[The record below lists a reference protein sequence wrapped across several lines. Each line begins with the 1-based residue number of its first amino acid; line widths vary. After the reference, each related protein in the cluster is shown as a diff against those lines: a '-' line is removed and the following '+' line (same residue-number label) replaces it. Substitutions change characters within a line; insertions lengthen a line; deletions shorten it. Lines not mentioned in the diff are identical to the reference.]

1 MAESKKLLTYVGLGI
16 SLLLVIGGVYAYFG
30 LLSPLH
36 QRIESVDMEMK
47 QQEVLLKKAN
57 DSAVTTQTSENT
69 FALQEEVP
77 VKPLVDQLMLQF
89 EKAEVLSD
97 SLILTMDFSDGETS
111 EEEEV
116 VAEDEAPDSPAPEEP
131 ATEETTET
139 ENVDESAEIATEVVE
154 DDDVNANESDAVE
167 TTETPTPVTPEVL
180 PQGVKRIKA
189 EMSVVSKDYEGIQ
202 KFIKTIEELKRVIV
216 VEGIT
221 FAGME
226 ELEIAS
232 ADAVTDQLKYEI
244 TISAYYLPEL
254 TDYLKDLPK
263 GEFPAP
269 NGKDN
274 PLINN
279 DEE

>member
-1 MAESKKLLTYVGLGI
+1 MAENKKLLTYVGLGFI
-16 SLLLVIGGVYAYFG
+16 LLLVIGGVYAYFG

-36 QRIESVDMEMK
+36 HRIESVDMEMK

-57 DSAVTTQTSENT
+57 ESVAVTTQTSENT

-97 SLILTMDFSDGETS
+97 SLILTMDFSDGEAS

-116 VAEDEAPDSPAPEEP
+116 VAEEEASDSSTPEGPAN
-131 ATEETTET
+131 EETTET
-139 ENVDESAEIATEVVE
+139 ENADESAENVTEEVE
-154 DDDVNANESDAVE
+154 DEDANESNAVE
-167 TTETPTPVTPEVL
+167 STETPTPAVPEVL
-180 PQGVKRIKA
+180 PQGVKKITA
-189 EMSVVSKDYEGIQ
+189 EMSVVSKNYEGIQ
-202 KFIKTIEELKRVIV
+202 KFIRTIEELKRVIV

-221 FAGME
+221 FTGME

>member
-1 MAESKKLLTYVGLGI
+1 MAENKKLLTYVGLGVI
-16 SLLLVIGGVYAYFG
+16 LLLIIGGVYGYFG

-36 QRIESVDMEMK
+36 QRIEAVDMEMK
-47 QQEVLLKKAN
+47 QQEVLLKKA
-57 DSAVTTQTSENT
+57 SESVAMTTQTSENT

-97 SLILTMDFSDGETS
+97 SLILTMDFTDGDAL

-116 VAEDEAPDSPAPEEP
+116 VAE
-131 ATEETTET
+131 EETTEDEAS
-139 ENVDESAEIATEVVE
+139 ENPAAD
-154 DDDVNANESDAVE
+154 E
-167 TTETPTPVTPEVL
+167 TTESENADDNAENVSEGDISNENNPAEQSETPIPAVPEVL
-180 PQGVKRIKA
+180 PKGVKKITAK
-189 EMSVVSKDYEGIQ
+189 MSVVSKDYDDIRN
-202 KFIKTIEELKRVIV
+202 FIKTVEELKRVIV

-221 FAGME
+221 FTGMD

-263 GEFPAP
+263 GEYPAP
-269 NGKDN
+269 SGKED
-274 PLINN
+274 PLIKK
-279 DEE
+279 D

>member
-1 MAESKKLLTYVGLGI
+1 MAENKKLLTYVGLGVI
-16 SLLLVIGGVYAYFG
+16 LLLVIGGVYGYFG

-36 QRIESVDMEMK
+36 QRIESVDTELK

-57 DSAVTTQTSENT
+57 ESVAVTTQTSENT

-97 SLILTMDFSDGETS
+97 SLILTMDFSDGEAS

-116 VAEDEAPDSPAPEEP
+116 VAEEETADSPAPEEP
-131 ATEETTET
+131 AAEETTET
-139 ENVDESAEIATEVVE
+139 ENLDEDVENTTEIVE
-154 DDDVNANESDAVE
+154 DEDANESNAVE
-167 TTETPTPVTPEVL
+167 STESPTPAVPEVL
-180 PQGVKRIKA
+180 PQGVRKIKA

-202 KFIKTIEELKRVIV
+202 KFIRTIEELKRVIV

-221 FAGME
+221 FTGME

-232 ADAVTDQLKYEI
+232 ADAVTDQFKYEI

>member
-1 MAESKKLLTYVGLGI
+1 MAENKKLLTYVGLGVI
-16 SLLLVIGGVYAYFG
+16 LLLIIGGVYGYFG

-36 QRIESVDMEMK
+36 QRIEAVDTEMK
-47 QQEVLLKKAN
+47 QQEVLLKTA
-57 DSAVTTQTSENT
+57 SESIAVTTQTSENT

-97 SLILTMDFSDGETS
+97 SLILTMDFTDGNEL

-116 VAEDEAPDSPAPEEP
+116 VAE
-131 ATEETTET
+131 EETTEDEASENPAADETTDT
-139 ENVDESAEIATEVVE
+139 ENTENATEVEGDISNPNDTVE
-154 DDDVNANESDAVE
+154 QS
-167 TTETPTPVTPEVL
+167 ETPIPAAPEVL
-180 PQGVKRIKA
+180 PKGVKKITAK
-189 EMSVVSKDYEGIQ
+189 MSVVSKDYDGIRN
-202 KFIKTIEELKRVIV
+202 FITTIEELKRVIV

-221 FAGME
+221 FTGMD

-232 ADAVTDQLKYEI
+232 ADAVTDQLKYDI

-269 NGKDN
+269 NGKED
-274 PLINN
+274 PLIKK
-279 DEE
+279 D

>member
-1 MAESKKLLTYVGLGI
+1 MAENNKLLTYVGLGVI
-16 SLLLVIGGVYAYFG
+16 LLLVIGGVYGYFG

-36 QRIESVDMEMK
+36 QRIESVDTEMK

-57 DSAVTTQTSENT
+57 ESVAVTTQTSENT

-97 SLILTMDFSDGETS
+97 SLILTMDFSDGEAS

-116 VAEDEAPDSPAPEEP
+116 VQEETADSPAPEEP
-131 ATEETTET
+131 AAEESNET
-139 ENVDESAEIATEVVE
+139 ENSDEGANTTEVVE
-154 DDDVNANESDAVE
+154 NEGANGSNAVE
-167 TTETPTPVTPEVL
+167 TTETPTPAVPEVL
-180 PQGVKRIKA
+180 PQGVKKITA

-202 KFIKTIEELKRVIV
+202 KFIRTIEELKRVIV

-221 FAGME
+221 FTGME

>member
-1 MAESKKLLTYVGLGI
+1 MAENKKLLTYVGLTVI
-16 SLLLVIGGVYAYFG
+16 LLLVIGGVYGYFG

-36 QRIESVDMEMK
+36 QRIEAVDTEMK
-47 QQEVLLKKAN
+47 QQEILLNKAN
-57 DSAVTTQTSENT
+57 DSVAVTTQTSENT

-77 VKPLVDQLMLQF
+77 VKPLIDQLMLQF

-97 SLILTMDFSDGETS
+97 SLILTMDFTDGEAI

-116 VAEDEAPDSPAPEEP
+116 VAEEETTENEASEDS
-131 ATEETTET
+131 ATDETTET
-139 ENVDESAEIATEVVE
+139 ENADDNAENVTEGDISNENDMVDQS
-154 DDDVNANESDAVE
+154 
-167 TTETPTPVTPEVL
+167 ETPISAAPEVL
-180 PQGVKRIKA
+180 PKGVKKITAK
-189 EMSVVSKDYEGIQ
+189 MSVVSKDYDGIRN
-202 KFIKTIEELKRVIV
+202 FITTIEELKRVIV

-221 FAGME
+221 FSGMD
-226 ELEIAS
+226 ELEVAS

-269 NGKDN
+269 NGKED
-274 PLINN
+274 PLIQK
-279 DEE
+279 D

>member
-1 MAESKKLLTYVGLGI
+1 
-16 SLLLVIGGVYAYFG
+16 
-30 LLSPLH
+30 
-36 QRIESVDMEMK
+36 
-47 QQEVLLKKAN
+47 
-57 DSAVTTQTSENT
+57 
-69 FALQEEVP
+69 
-77 VKPLVDQLMLQF
+77 
-89 EKAEVLSD
+89 
-97 SLILTMDFSDGETS
+97 
-111 EEEEV
+111 
-116 VAEDEAPDSPAPEEP
+116 
-131 ATEETTET
+131 
-139 ENVDESAEIATEVVE
+139 
-154 DDDVNANESDAVE
+154 VE
-167 TTETPTPVTPEVL
+167 TTETPTPAVPEVL
-180 PQGVKRIKA
+180 PQGVKKITA

-202 KFIKTIEELKRVIV
+202 KFIRTIEELKRVIV

-221 FAGME
+221 FTGME

>member
-1 MAESKKLLTYVGLGI
+1 MAENKKLLTYVGLGVI
-16 SLLLVIGGVYAYFG
+16 LLLIIGGVYGYFG

-36 QRIESVDMEMK
+36 QRIEAVDTEMK
-47 QQEVLLKKAN
+47 QQEVLLKTA
-57 DSAVTTQTSENT
+57 SESIAVTTQTSENT

-97 SLILTMDFSDGETS
+97 SLILTMDFTDGNEL

-116 VAEDEAPDSPAPEEP
+116 VAE
-131 ATEETTET
+131 EETTDDTASEDTATNDTAENEADTT
-139 ENVDESAEIATEVVE
+139 EASNEVE
-154 DDDVNANESDAVE
+154 DDISNQNETVE
-167 TTETPTPVTPEVL
+167 PSETPIPAVPEVL
-180 PQGVKRIKA
+180 PKGVKKITAK
-189 EMSVVSKDYEGIQ
+189 MSVVSKDYDGIR
-202 KFIKTIEELKRVIV
+202 KFITTIEELKRVIV

-221 FAGME
+221 FTGMD

-269 NGKDN
+269 NGKED
-274 PLINN
+274 PLIKK
-279 DEE
+279 D